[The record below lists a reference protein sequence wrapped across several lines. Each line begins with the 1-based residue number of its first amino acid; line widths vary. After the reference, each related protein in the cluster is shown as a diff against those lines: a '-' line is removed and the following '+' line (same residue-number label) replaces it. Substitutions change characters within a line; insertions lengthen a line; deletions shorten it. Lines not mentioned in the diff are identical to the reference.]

1 MKIFKKFLEYS
12 RFSTGDFEK
21 IFKGLEVPPCPQVVT
36 TLLQKLSDPDIE
48 IDQIVPVL
56 ESDSALALQILK
68 ISNSALYGLSQK
80 VTSISKAVSL
90 IGLKE
95 IQNIAIGYAMTKSLK
110 DPHRPE
116 FNFPNFWNETIL
128 RAIFAKLVA
137 ERLEIEAE
145 EAFSASLLQNIAIPL
160 LMDRWYEL
168 YKGVYKR
175 WLEGQGLLHELEDK
189 ILSWNHAQ
197 AGAWVAKD
205 WELPDIFVCA
215 IGLHHAEISEIK
227 RLGLENTSVMPV
239 VISSHLTNMKD
250 HKNSLK
256 LLLETCKGLLA
267 PKETLSIVNE
277 SMELVDE
284 ISHAMGIGQ

>member
-12 RFSTGDFEK
+12 RYSTGDFEK
-21 IFKGLEVPPCPQVVT
+21 IFKGLEVPPCPQVVA

-56 ESDSALALQILK
+56 ESDSSLVLQILR

-80 VTSISKAVSL
+80 VTSVSKAVSL

-95 IQNIAIGYAMTKSLK
+95 IQNIAIGYAMAKSLK
-110 DPHRPE
+110 DPNRPE
-116 FNFPNFWNETIL
+116 FNFSDYWNESIS
-128 RAIFAKLVA
+128 RAIFSKLVA
-137 ERLEIEAE
+137 QRLKIEAE
-145 EAFSASLLQNIAIPL
+145 EAFSASLLQDIAIPL
-160 LMDRWYEL
+160 LMDRWYDL
-168 YKGVYKR
+168 YKGVYKK

-197 AGAWVAKD
+197 AGAWVARD

-215 IGLHHAEISEIK
+215 IGLHNANVSEIK
-227 RLGLENTSVMPV
+227 RLRLENTSVLPV
-239 VISSHLTNMKD
+239 VISSRLTSMKD
-250 HKNSLK
+250 QGHSME
-256 LLLETCKGLLA
+256 LLFKTCKGILDL
-267 PKETLSIVNE
+267 EEILSLVNE

-284 ISHAMGIGQ
+284 ISQAMGICQ